1 MLQCGG
7 KGAGSHVGL
16 FFFAGPELQHEDASA
31 DICTA
36 RSVGSAG
43 WSACSELCVQ
53 IRHFELTSVYSV
65 YNYLYTLYNME
76 DM

>member
-31 DICTA
+31 DIRTA
-36 RSVGSAG
+36 RSVGAPAG
-43 WSACSELCVQ
+43 PPAVSCVS
-53 IRHFELTSVYSV
+53 R
-65 YNYLYTLYNME
+65 
-76 DM
+76 